1 MTHEVATDVLMFA
14 TRVANATEANPLK
27 LGNVELWMDGE
38 VLCYFPTMS
47 QWNTAKFN
55 EALTA
60 HLQPYAAKLAE
71 IVR

>member
-14 TRVANATEANPLK
+14 ARVVKATEASPLK